1 MRTINFFIF
10 FSLFLIVYGLINYYI
25 FLRGWQ
31 LIPRGSAL
39 RPWYAMVFWL
49 VVMSYLG
56 GRLLERYS
64 VCAASDTAIFIG
76 SFWFAIMTY
85 MFIGLLL
92 VDSLRLLYQ
101 VVPFLPSGIVARK
114 EFLKYA
120 VAAVVILSAFLTVA
134 AGYVNAARPRTRTI
148 DIRLAE
154 KTVPPG
160 GIRIALATDIHLGVI
175 IGNSRLERLVTAINA
190 MRPDVILLAGDIV
203 DEDLAPVIEQNLG
216 ETLRGLRAKYGIY
229 AVTGNHEYI
238 GGAEDA
244 VKYLTEHGITVL
256 RDKAML
262 IDDSFYIA
270 GREDR
275 SITGFTGRQRK
286 PLADI
291 ISGLNKRLPII
302 LLDHQPFHLD
312 DAVKA
317 GIDLQVSGHTHHGQM
332 WPFNRITGAIYE
344 VSHGYI
350 LKGKTHVYVSSGFG
364 TWGPPVRV
372 GTVPE
377 IVEIRIN
384 Q

>member
-49 VVMSYLG
+49 VVMSYLA
-56 GRLLERYS
+56 
-64 VCAASDTAIFIG
+64 AASWKDIPSAPRAIRPF
-76 SFWFAIMTY
+76 SSVVLVRHNDLY
-85 MFIGLLL
+85 VYCLLL

-203 DEDLAPVIEQNLG
+203 DEDLAPVIEQNL
-216 ETLRGLRAKYGIY
+216 E
-229 AVTGNHEYI
+229 
-238 GGAEDA
+238 
-244 VKYLTEHGITVL
+244 
-256 RDKAML
+256 
-262 IDDSFYIA
+262 
-270 GREDR
+270 
-275 SITGFTGRQRK
+275 K
-286 PLADI
+286 P
-291 ISGLNKRLPII
+291 
-302 LLDHQPFHLD
+302 
-312 DAVKA
+312 
-317 GIDLQVSGHTHHGQM
+317 
-332 WPFNRITGAIYE
+332 
-344 VSHGYI
+344 
-350 LKGKTHVYVSSGFG
+350 
-364 TWGPPVRV
+364 
-372 GTVPE
+372 
-377 IVEIRIN
+377 
-384 Q
+384 